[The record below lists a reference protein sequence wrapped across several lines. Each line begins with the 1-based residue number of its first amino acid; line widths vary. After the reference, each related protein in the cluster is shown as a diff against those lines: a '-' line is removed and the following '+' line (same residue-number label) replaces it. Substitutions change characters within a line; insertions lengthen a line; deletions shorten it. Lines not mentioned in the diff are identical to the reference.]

1 MIAGAGCLLALGAYG
16 LWSVA
21 AVKTVSDFERAQL
34 EVEQLRDDRRNL
46 TRDLRQARKEIE
58 DLKDQVVYTERST
71 EIETQSCEVVQ
82 ASLADLQSEVA
93 DLREQVAFYRGI
105 VSPELSKAGV
115 RIYEMSVRTLQAS
128 NTYRYELVLIQS
140 VRHERRIGGRVKMV
154 LEGVHN
160 GRRESLGMDALEIG
174 KKSDGQ
180 FAFKYFEEFSA
191 DFQLPS
197 GFKPTTLRVV
207 LNTQSE
213 SAQDIQQDFE
223 WAKILK
229 P

>member
-1 MIAGAGCLLALGAYG
+1 MIAGAACLLALGAYG

-34 EVEQLRDDRRNL
+34 EVERLRDDRREL
-46 TRDLRQARKEIE
+46 TRELRASRKEVE
-58 DLKDQVVYTERST
+58 ELKGQLVYTERST

-115 RIYEMSVRTLQAS
+115 RVYDVGVRALQAS

-140 VRHERRIGGRVKMV
+140 VRHERRVGGRVRMV
-154 LEGVHN
+154 LEGTRN
-160 GRRESLGMDALEIG
+160 GQRESLPMEQLEVG
-174 KKSDGQ
+174 TKSDAQ

-191 DFQLPS
+191 DFQLPA
-197 GFKPTTLRVV
+197 GFKPVSLKIV
-207 LNTQSE
+207 LSTQSDN
-213 SAQDIQQDFE
+213 AQDIQQDFE
-223 WAKILK
+223 WARILK